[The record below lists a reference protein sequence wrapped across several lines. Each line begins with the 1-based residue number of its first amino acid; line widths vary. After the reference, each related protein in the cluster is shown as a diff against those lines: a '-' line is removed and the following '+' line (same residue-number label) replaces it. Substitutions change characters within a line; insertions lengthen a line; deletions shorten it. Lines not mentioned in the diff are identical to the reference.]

1 MNQSA
6 KRYSPLQAAVIGGAI
21 ASTALSF
28 VFGPAWC
35 RSVRAALQD
44 SPKAIVDQVWQ
55 LVNREYVDGK
65 FNQQNWVAIRQDL
78 LNKNYSSREQ
88 AYTAVREALK
98 KLGDPYTRFM
108 DPKQYEA
115 LTSQTSGEVSGIG
128 IRMEVNQKTKRLTVV
143 EAIEN
148 SPALKAG
155 VKAGDQ
161 ILAIDGKPTQ
171 TLKVDDASKL
181 IRGKAGTGVTL
192 KLGREGKS
200 DFDLKL
206 TRATIEVPTVTS
218 TLRQEGNKRV
228 GYIRLREFSSHA
240 ADQMR
245 RAIRDLNTKG
255 ADSYVLDLRGNPGG
269 LLQASIEIARMWM
282 DTGSI
287 VRTVDREGVSDE
299 TFKANRTALTKLP
312 LAVLIDGNSASASE
326 ILTGA
331 LKDNKR
337 AVVVG
342 SQSFGKALVQ
352 SVHEL
357 PDGSGVAITIA
368 HYYTPKGT
376 DINHKGIAPDVKL
389 DLTEAQQRQL
399 ATNPDL
405 LGTQNDPQYAR
416 ALSLLISNN
425 FAQPAAQS
433 GSTSQQKPTTV
444 RGSVLTAPSA
454 TDLR

>member
-6 KRYSPLQAAVIGGAI
+6 KRYSPLQAAMIGGAI

-65 FNQQNWVAIRQDL
+65 FNQQNWQSIRQDL
-78 LNKNYSSREQ
+78 LSKNYSSREE
-88 AYTAVREALK
+88 AYIAVREALK

-128 IRMEVNQKTKRLTVV
+128 IRMELNEKTKRLTVV

-171 TLKVDDASKL
+171 GLKVEDASKL
-181 IRGKAGTGVTL
+181 IRGKAGSAIALRLRRGQ
-192 KLGREGKS
+192 S

-218 TLRQEGNKRV
+218 VLRIEGNKRV

-245 RAIRDLNTKG
+245 RAIRDLGTKG

-269 LLQASIEIARMWM
+269 LLQSSIEIARMWM
-282 DTGSI
+282 DNGSI

-342 SQSFGKALVQ
+342 SKSFGKALVQ

-357 PDGSGVAITIA
+357 ADGSGVAITIA
-368 HYYTPKGT
+368 HYYTPQGT
-376 DINHKGIAPDVKL
+376 DINHKGIVPDVKI

-416 ALSLLISNN
+416 ALSLLSNN
-425 FAQPAAQS
+425 RFAQPTVQP
-433 GSTSQQKPTTV
+433 STSQQQQPTTI
-444 RGSVLTAPSA
+444 RGSVPTAPSA
-454 TDLR
+454 IDLR